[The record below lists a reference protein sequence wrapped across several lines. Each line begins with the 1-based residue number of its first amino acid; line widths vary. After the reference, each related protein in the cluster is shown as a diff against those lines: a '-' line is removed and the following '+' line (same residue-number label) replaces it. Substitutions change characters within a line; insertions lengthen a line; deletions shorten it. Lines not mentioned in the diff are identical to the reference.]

1 MAPVRIL
8 CRDNRVRLRGAE
20 LDEYERVALAWYQDP
35 EVLRF
40 SEGGEPPYDR
50 ARLRRMFEVL
60 STKGELY
67 FIEVLAD
74 GAWRPVG
81 DAALLPDDV
90 PIVIGRPEDRSR
102 GIASEAMQLLVM
114 RARELGW
121 TELRSGPIDA
131 ANVRSRRLF
140 QRAGF
145 LELPAA
151 SADDTSVF
159 MVRTLERDPA

>member
-1 MAPVRIL
+1 MRIL
-8 CRDNRVRLRGAE
+8 CRHDRVRLRSAE

-40 SEGGEPPYDR
+40 SEGGEPPYDL
-50 ARLRRMFEVL
+50 ARLRRMFEVM
-60 STKGELY
+60 SAKGELY
-67 FIEVLAD
+67 FIDERVG

-81 DAALLPDDV
+81 DVGLLPDDV

-102 GIASEAMQLLVM
+102 GIGSETLELIAM

-121 TELRSGPIDA
+121 TELRTGPIDP
-131 ANVRSRRLF
+131 ANIRSRRLF

-145 LELPAA
+145 VEQPADA
-151 SADDTSVF
+151 SAGDAH
-159 MVRTLERDPA
+159 VRMIRVLERAPG

>member
-1 MAPVRIL
+1 
-8 CRDNRVRLRGAE
+8 
-20 LDEYERVALAWYQDP
+20 
-35 EVLRF
+35 
-40 SEGGEPPYDR
+40 
-50 ARLRRMFEVL
+50 VL
-60 STKGELY
+60 SDAGELY
-67 FIEVLAD
+67 FVEVLTD

-102 GIASEAMQLLVM
+102 GIATEAMQLLVM

-121 TELRSGPIDA
+121 TELRSGPIDP

-145 LELPAA
+145 VELPAA
-151 SADDTSVF
+151 SPGDVSVF
-159 MVRTLERDPA
+159 MVRALERDGG